1 MTAPW
6 TPLAAAPHA
15 IDCTVRYQGLAL
27 GAIDG
32 TNMGL
37 TLYTTIKIE
46 ENNSTMATNGSVDTD
61 MGQGLALYTAPSKSS
76 NGSFYDQHHLVFY
89 PSYMWLQL
97 VIYVMSFFLCINL

>member
-15 IDCTVRYQGLAL
+15 IDCTVRYQGPAL

-61 MGQGLALYTAPSKSS
+61 MGQGLALYTAPSKSI
-76 NGSFYDQHHLVFY
+76 Y
-89 PSYMWLQL
+89 PWTVTDMGLSM
-97 VIYVMSFFLCINL
+97 INIISFFTLPTCGSS

>member
-1 MTAPW
+1 MTAPCV
-6 TPLAAAPHA
+6 TKDLLS
-15 IDCTVRYQGLAL
+15 GL

-61 MGQGLALYTAPSKSS
+61 IGQGLALENPIK
-76 NGSFYDQHHLVFY
+76 
-89 PSYMWLQL
+89 
-97 VIYVMSFFLCINL
+97 IE

>member
-15 IDCTVRYQGLAL
+15 IDCTVRYKGPAL

-61 MGQGLALYTAPSKSS
+61 MGQGLALYTAPSKSI
-76 NGSFYDQHHLVFY
+76 YPWTPTWVF
-89 PSYMWLQL
+89 L
-97 VIYVMSFFLCINL
+97 